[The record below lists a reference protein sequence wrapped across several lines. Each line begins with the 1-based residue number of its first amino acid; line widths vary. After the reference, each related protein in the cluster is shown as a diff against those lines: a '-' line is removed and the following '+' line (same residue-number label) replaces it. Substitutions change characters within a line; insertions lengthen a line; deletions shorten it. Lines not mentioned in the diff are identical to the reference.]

1 MVEITVL
8 RLNHR
13 PTRDKRLT
21 THLALAARAL
31 GAQRLVYSG
40 IKDKSLE
47 TSIYKIVENW
57 GGSFKILFSENHMKM
72 IHAWD
77 GLKIHLTMYGLP
89 FHELM
94 TDIQKSIKDILL
106 IVGGPKVPG
115 EIFNLVDIN
124 LSVTN
129 QPHSEVSALALFL
142 HEFFN
147 GKELDIIHRNSKIKI
162 IPSINCKKVERG
174 G

>member
-1 MVEITVL
+1 MVKITVL

-31 GAQRLVYSG
+31 GAQKLVYSG

-47 TSIYKIVENW
+47 TSIHKIVENW
-57 GGSFKILFSENHMKM
+57 GGYFEILFAENHMKM
-72 IHAWD
+72 IHAWE
-77 GLKIHLTMYGLP
+77 GPKIHLTMYGLP
-89 FHELM
+89 FQEVM
-94 TDIQKSIKDILL
+94 TDIQKSIKDLLL
-106 IVGGPKVPG
+106 IVGGPKVNG
-115 EIFNLVDIN
+115 EIFSIVDLN

-142 HEFFN
+142 HEFYN
-147 GKELDIIHRNSKIKI
+147 GKELDIIHKNSKIKI
-162 IPSINCKKVERG
+162 IPSLNNKKVKRG
-174 G
+174 E